1 MIFLLLDILI
11 YNFTKYNTYL
21 ILLNFVTLKN
31 KKTILFL
38 ALFLDCI
45 VFHTWYKNLIVF
57 LILLLFNEYIYN
69 FNTKQIVSYL
79 AVSILNYVLFLLL
92 SNIINGNFNVFF
104 ICTSIVES
112 FFLNF
117 ILWVLLFKNRHT

>member
-117 ILWVLLFKNRHT
+117 TLWVLLFKNRHT

>member
-92 SNIINGNFNVFF
+92 SNIINGNFNIFF